1 VTSVDERTAID
12 PGSPAELEAFA
23 SLQARLA
30 PMYRR
35 IFSDRQ
41 APRTVVVVPSLS
53 LDLEVQA
60 KITGVT
66 HYEERMLCL
75 LMLLRLPR
83 THLVYVTSQQV
94 HPAVIDYYLHLLPGV
109 PARHAR
115 ERLTLL
121 DCADGSPLALTEK
134 ILDRPRLVSRMRE
147 VIGDPMSAHLTCFNA
162 TARERTL
169 AVQLGI
175 PLYACDPSLS
185 RLGSKSGARQ
195 LLRECGITVP
205 DGKEGL
211 RDLDDVVEAAA
222 ELRSRDRSLRA
233 AVIKLDEGF
242 SGEGNALFRF
252 DHAPDTGLVEW
263 VRRRLPAEIVF
274 EAESESM
281 EPYLEKLARMGG
293 VVEAFV
299 EGPDKRSPSVQ
310 CRINPVGE
318 VEVIST
324 HDQALGGPNG
334 QVFLGAS
341 FPADGEY
348 RHDLH
353 RMALD
358 VGRRLA
364 ELGVLG
370 RFGVDFI
377 STRAADGTWMHNAL
391 EINLRKGGTTLPFM
405 MLEFLTDGAYDL
417 ERGEYLTAAGQPRS
431 YVSSDNVESP
441 FYRGM
446 TPDDLID
453 LAVYNGLHFEASSQA
468 GVVFHLMGALSR
480 YGKLGLVAIGE
491 DLITA
496 DQIYRETLSVLDR
509 EAGTATTGRSPPD
522 WRHSA

>member
-1 VTSVDERTAID
+1 MID
-12 PGSPAELEAFA
+12 TGEQTDVAPGSPAELEAFA

-35 IFSDRQ
+35 VFSDRQ
-41 APRTVVVVPSLS
+41 EPRTVVVVPSLS

-83 THLVYVTSQQV
+83 TRLVYVTSQLV

-121 DCADGSPLALTEK
+121 DCSDDSPLALTAK
-134 ILDRPRLVSRMRE
+134 ILDRPRLVARIRQ
-147 VIGDPMSAHLTCFNA
+147 VLGDPEAAHLTCFNA
-162 TARERTL
+162 TGLERTL
-169 AVQLGI
+169 AVRLGI

-195 LLRECGITVP
+195 LLRKCGITVP
-205 DGKEGL
+205 DGREGL
-211 RDLDDVVEAAA
+211 HDFDDLVDATA
-222 ELRSRDRSLRA
+222 ELRARDRSLA
-233 AVIKLDEGF
+233 AVVIKLDEGF
-242 SGEGNALFRF
+242 SGEGNALFRL
-252 DHAPDTGLVEW
+252 DEAPDTGLAEW
-263 VRRRLPAEIVF
+263 VRRRLPEEIRF
-274 EAESESM
+274 EASDEAI

-299 EGPDKRSPSVQ
+299 DGPDKRSPSVQ
-310 CRINPVGE
+310 CRINPIGE

-324 HDQALGGPNG
+324 HDQSLGGPNG

-341 FPADGEY
+341 FPADREY

-353 RMALD
+353 EMALE
-358 VGRRLA
+358 VGRRLS

-377 STRAADGTWMHNAL
+377 STRAADGTWNHFAL

-417 ERGEYLTAAGQPRS
+417 ELGEYLTAAGQSRS
-431 YVSSDNVESP
+431 YVASDNVESP

-453 LAVYNGLHFEASSQA
+453 LAVYKGLHFEASSQV

-491 DLITA
+491 DLVTA

-509 EAGTATTGRSPPD
+509 ETGVTPVGKSDR
-522 WRHSA
+522 RHSA